1 MFDHSDDA
9 VERVVRHL
17 RRLVPIDPDLDE
29 RVMQEIATLPT
40 RPAASPRGVWRW
52 LTGRRQ
58 LTLTPLGALSVAA
71 ALAAAIVGLW
81 RMSATPSPAPAES
94 ERRGFQ
100 FVLVEPRAA
109 NVSLVGDF
117 NDWDATRTPLHRTS
131 GDGLWSAVISLEP
144 GRYRYAY
151 LVDGRRWLADPAAP
165 TVRDDDYGAPSSV
178 VTVGRGG
185 S

>member
-17 RRLVPIDPDLDE
+17 RRPAPIDPALDE

-40 RPAASPRGVWRW
+40 RAVASPRGVWRW

-58 LTLTPLGALSVAA
+58 LTLTPLGALSMAA
-71 ALAAAIVGLW
+71 AFAAATVGLW
-81 RMSATPSPAPAES
+81 RMSATPSPGGAES
-94 ERRGFQ
+94 ASRGFQ

-109 NVSLVGDF
+109 KVSLVGDF
-117 NDWDATRTPLHRTS
+117 NDWDATRTPMHRTS
-131 GDGLWSAVISLEP
+131 REGLWSAVVSLEP

-151 LVDGRRWLADPAAP
+151 LIDGRRWLADPAAP
-165 TVRDDDYGAPSSV
+165 AVRDDDYGAPSSV

-185 S
+185 L

>member
-17 RRLVPIDPDLDE
+17 RRPVPIDPALDE
-29 RVMQEIATLPT
+29 RVMHEIAALPI
-40 RPAASPRGVWRW
+40 RPAASPRGVWGW

-58 LTLTPLGALSVAA
+58 LTLTPLGALSTAA
-71 ALAAAIVGLW
+71 ALAAIVGLW
-81 RMSATPSPAPAES
+81 RVSATPSPAPAES
-94 ERRGFQ
+94 GRRGFQ

-109 NVSLVGDF
+109 KVSLVGDF
-117 NDWDATRTPLHRTS
+117 NDWDATRTPMHQTS
-131 GDGLWSAVISLEP
+131 GDGLWSAVVSLEP

-151 LVDGRRWLADPAAP
+151 LIDGRRWLADPAAP
-165 TVRDDDYGAPSSV
+165 AVRDDDYGAPSSV